1 MTGVT
6 DRLSMHADHG
16 GIATLKEIT
25 MFKTNV
31 GTLDRIAR
39 ILAGLVL
46 LALTLTGTIG
56 VWGWIGVVPLAT
68 AAFRFCPLY
77 TLLGFSSCPVTP
89 RT

>member
-46 LALTLTGTIG
+46 LALTLTGTVG

-68 AAFRFCPLY
+68 GLLSTCPLY
-77 TLLGFSSCPVTP
+77 TVLGFNTCPMKT
-89 RT
+89 

>member
-1 MTGVT
+1 MKNNVGGI
-6 DRLSMHADHG
+6 DRLLRVALGLALIGLS
-16 GIATLKEIT
+16 
-25 MFKTNV
+25 
-31 GTLDRIAR
+31 
-39 ILAGLVL
+39 LAGV
-46 LALTLTGTIG
+46 IG